1 MASDNPNPMFS
12 IILFII
18 LTIGYFIVKYMFLSK
33 DNSSTYLL
41 VALYSYLGI
50 NIISQLIINISLTNQ
65 ICGESQWYN
74 AFFITAIPWIVI
86 FGVLSIL
93 LKIFPGWLMPFS
105 NTFGYGIAKLGGIN
119 ELFSDILVSETQ
131 SKSKSLNKALQDI
144 YSDQSL
150 LINQVS
156 IENFDKFWETL
167 EKSNILKSN
176 VSNDKKQE
184 FKNFVTLKTIISE
197 FIWFILV
204 GLFTISASY
213 NYIINLACDNSVAS
227 MKARHQKR
235 DDDVQLVN
243 ESEKSGP
250 PERVYTT
257 FE

>member
-18 LTIGYFIVKYMFLSK
+18 LTIGYFIVKYIFLSK
-33 DNSSTYLL
+33 DDSSKYLL
-41 VALYSYLGI
+41 IALYSYLGI

-74 AFFITAIPWIVI
+74 AFFITAVPWIVI
-86 FGVLSIL
+86 FGALSVL
-93 LKIFPGWLMPFS
+93 LKIFPGWLIPFS
-105 NTFGYGIAKLGGIN
+105 NTFGYDIAKLGGIN
-119 ELFSDILVSETQ
+119 DLFKNILVDESQT
-131 SKSKSLNKALQDI
+131 KSKEFNKALQDI

-156 IENFDKFWETL
+156 MDNFDNFWNKL
-167 EKSNILKSN
+167 KSAGMLNSN
-176 VSNDKKQE
+176 VSNEKKQE

-213 NYIINLACDNSVAS
+213 NYIINLACNNSVAS
-227 MKARHQKR
+227 MKARHEQH
-235 DDDVQLVN
+235 DADVQLVN
-243 ESEKSGP
+243 KSEKSAP
-250 PERVYTT
+250 PQRVYTT

>member
-12 IILFII
+12 IILFLI

-33 DNSSTYLL
+33 DDSSTYLL

-65 ICGESQWYN
+65 MCGESQWYS

-86 FGVLSIL
+86 FGALSIL

-119 ELFSDILVSETQ
+119 ELFSDILISETQ

-156 IENFDKFWETL
+156 IDNFDEFWNKLKTADM
-167 EKSNILKSN
+167 LKSN
-176 VSNDKKQE
+176 VSSEKKQE

-213 NYIINLACDNSVAS
+213 NYIINLACDNSVAN
-227 MKARHQKR
+227 MKARHEKH

-243 ESEKSGP
+243 QSEKSAP

>member
-105 NTFGYGIAKLGGIN
+105 NTFGYGIAN
-119 ELFSDILVSETQ
+119 
-131 SKSKSLNKALQDI
+131 
-144 YSDQSL
+144 
-150 LINQVS
+150 
-156 IENFDKFWETL
+156 
-167 EKSNILKSN
+167 
-176 VSNDKKQE
+176 
-184 FKNFVTLKTIISE
+184 
-197 FIWFILV
+197 
-204 GLFTISASY
+204 
-213 NYIINLACDNSVAS
+213 
-227 MKARHQKR
+227 
-235 DDDVQLVN
+235 
-243 ESEKSGP
+243 
-250 PERVYTT
+250 
-257 FE
+257 

>member
-119 ELFSDILVSETQ
+119 ELFSDILVNETQ

-227 MKARHQKR
+227 MKARHQKH